1 MTTMIQ
7 DHPQGWRVV
16 GGTFLLLLGGWSAV
30 YAYAALA
37 PAMAASLGIGEA
49 ALCLAYA
56 LAGGGCFLAGALS
69 GPLADRIGARLPAQ
83 LGVLMVAVGLLLAAE
98 SDGFVAVALTFGLM
112 VGIGVGLAYIPAMA
126 AVQCCFT
133 ARRGVA
139 SGIAAMGIGA
149 ATLLVPMLAA
159 LLAPL
164 GDWRTQVR
172 IMAAGVLLLG
182 LAGASMLPAAAL
194 PRGVADGPLL
204 DAVRRSPAFRRLY
217 LAVLLVSMPAALPF
231 AWLPRSA
238 EAAGLARPDAL
249 ALLGAIGLGSMLG
262 RVLLG
267 HVADRI
273 GRGVT
278 LLACCVGIGL
288 AMPVWAWAGT
298 AALMPFALAFGA
310 FQGGFV
316 ALCPAV
322 TVDLFGRRSAAGAS
336 GLLLTGR
343 GIALLVATPAV
354 AQASLLLG
362 EALPIAATGLC
373 GLAGA
378 ALLHR
383 VLVPAR
389 PRPEA
394 VFHPV

>member
-16 GGTFLLLLGGWSAV
+16 GGTFLLMLGGWSAV

-49 ALCLAYA
+49 ALCLASA
-56 LAGGGCFLAGALS
+56 LAGGGCFLAGALA

-83 LGVLMVAVGLLLAAE
+83 FGVALVAIGLLLAAE
-98 SDGFVAVALTFGLM
+98 SDGLATLALTFGLT

-133 ARRGVA
+133 ARRGLA

-149 ATLLVPMLAA
+149 ATLLVPMTAA

-164 GDWRTQVR
+164 GDWRIQLQ

-182 LAGASMLPAAAL
+182 LAGASMLPAAAS
-194 PRGVADGPLL
+194 PRGAADGPLL
-204 DAVRRSPAFRRLY
+204 DAIRRSPAFRRLY

-262 RVLLG
+262 RVVLG

-278 LLACCVGIGL
+278 LLAFCLGIGL
-288 AMPVWAWAGT
+288 AMPVWAGT

-322 TVDLFGRRSAAGAS
+322 TVDLFGRRSAAGTS

-343 GIALLVATPAV
+343 GIALLVAAPAV
-354 AQASLLLG
+354 AQASLLFG
-362 EALPIAATGLC
+362 EALPIAASGLC

-383 VLVPAR
+383 LLVPAR
-389 PRPEA
+389 PRADA
-394 VFHPV
+394 VFQPV